1 MGVGNKPESQIE
13 TGPPWLRSP
22 SAAQGCGGGEGRARN
37 RKGARTKAHEAHSPV
52 HNWSSGLQAHP
63 PLHSHKIQGQPK
75 HQPKPGR
82 GPHCHMALVSL
93 PSPRK
98 SDVLLT
104 TMLAAMTSGSTQ
116 IDSTK
121 KVYSK
126 DGRSREGRDRTTDM
140 MMSDLHFLPGS
151 PRAPVA
157 RLTKLECHVA
167 KGGVTMSWALPLQ
180 PWEAS
185 SRRRGD
191 YASLSNHSATLCPM
205 LTNTG
210 RLQKESPCIQIC
222 NGSARKGCPEDLT
235 L

>member
-1 MGVGNKPESQIE
+1 ME
-13 TGPPWLRSP
+13 
-22 SAAQGCGGGEGRARN
+22 
-37 RKGARTKAHEAHSPV
+37 EA
-52 HNWSSGLQAHP
+52 
-63 PLHSHKIQGQPK
+63 
-75 HQPKPGR
+75 
-82 GPHCHMALVSL
+82 
-93 PSPRK
+93 
-98 SDVLLT
+98 
-104 TMLAAMTSGSTQ
+104 
-116 IDSTK
+116 
-121 KVYSK
+121 
-126 DGRSREGRDRTTDM
+126 REGRDRTTDM
-140 MMSDLHFLPGS
+140 VSDLHFLPGS